1 MAGQTS
7 NFAASVRDKYEKVKF
22 SLVYMILVVTIIG
35 SFAAPTL
42 TLGQK
47 LLVFGVGGAFGI
59 ILNILRSIEGRFVM
73 QETSVE
79 FASLSDAIPKIR
91 EIVNKGGQHK
101 IEVIASDGGYV
112 GNDLLPKL
120 RDDQK
125 TLHREIEIQI
135 RLVNPGSTISSLMP
149 VHWRTNVEG
158 NLAKILACSDAGLKI
173 IPIRYDYLP
182 CVAGVLID
190 NKHLF
195 LGFYAWVSSK
205 DLEGAGRPHTYYQR
219 SDPKYEKYFTLFESW
234 SNVAPAL

>member
-1 MAGQTS
+1 
-7 NFAASVRDKYEKVKF
+7 
-22 SLVYMILVVTIIG
+22 MILVVTIIG

-149 VHWRTNVEG
+149 PSAPRHSMAALPTRSIVS
-158 NLAKILACSDAGLKI
+158 AC
-173 IPIRYDYLP
+173 
-182 CVAGVLID
+182 
-190 NKHLF
+190 
-195 LGFYAWVSSK
+195 
-205 DLEGAGRPHTYYQR
+205 
-219 SDPKYEKYFTLFESW
+219 
-234 SNVAPAL
+234 